1 MSFVKLKKRF
11 FINNKIKTKNN
22 VFYKESDSTT
32 WAYDNYLNSKN
43 VISLVSPE
51 CINSFDFNDQGE
63 NSTEILEKVK
73 DFINDVNN
81 PSTYSSEDVL
91 RAFIGR
97 SSPLQGL
104 SRADII
110 TFSRLESFTNS
121 KRLAVLKNTDL
132 YSDITNDL
140 ISDYRFRNHFKIKKT
155 RSKFLVDDEYVYK
168 KNVIKNNL
176 YRNYREKNLSFY
188 KDLELGFC
196 NYNTLN
202 FFPLNENH
210 SNCVVYANPKI
221 SENKNLYEFKKD
233 SFTISFKTIIRKANT
248 LKKPGCVIHI
258 PGFINVYFVMS
269 KNNSNSV
276 RIAVTTSD
284 DTYKN
289 ILDISEFNNSINPDD
304 LNVNSGVVYD
314 KGIVKGSD
322 SEFNLKENYWYNISL
337 KFDKN
342 KNKFSIFVN
351 ENLYLETTDI
361 TFPSFQGNA
370 ENNVILFGNKIEYT
384 QKFIDDTS
392 TSFIFDNFFNRDPE
406 KSPLIKKDI
415 YVPVDFVNQEDFQ
428 LTGQDDFLKISN
440 SEYFCGEISDIRIYS
455 QKLPDDRIKQ
465 IEKNYISSISE
476 EINSGLVFYVP
487 VMYIPLEV
495 KAKQIVNLSGQQ
507 SNMKYNNYYNT
518 CFANTCGGFIINAT
532 NYLVEFVK
540 SSKPNVVIN
549 GNDTVNIYSNDYEDK
564 ISDFVPENDPDIFY
578 QIRKGNSLS
587 EITHD
592 SFDVTVTQSCI
603 HYNNLLILPND
614 NGIPKVSFEIIKEFV
629 EERSPIPYSEKFF
642 YSFDKEKLYYN
653 ISIENISLD
662 EDNFLSD
669 DITGAKLLLG
679 SNRLTLGVEIV
690 NDNGESILVSFEE
703 NGAFTDF
710 LKAFNILLYHD
721 ASITSFNTESWS
733 EIQKFVYRSS
743 SELYSKTLSNPSTR
757 NLFAND
763 INFEEA
769 PIFFRDDELQ
779 LDYYQLPLPYADI
792 NKDFDS
798 YFCKYF
804 DISKVFYDKKIIRKT
819 FQIKDDYFY
828 TGNTFNMKDNGL
840 GVVYRAD
847 CNSKV
852 ADWNYIGHIF
862 YNEGI
867 ITLNNPIIGA
877 YFCGGVNSDFEIS
890 FKSESC
896 LNVKEVNVPTDAGT
910 LNASQNS
917 SYDNELRHNEAAF
930 NSEES
935 FVYITDINL
944 HDENFNI
951 VARTKLA
958 RPIPK
963 KDSDKMI
970 FKLKMDY

>member
-22 VFYKESDSTT
+22 VFYKESDPTT
-32 WAYDNYLNSKN
+32 WVYDNYLNSKN

-51 CINSFDFNDQGE
+51 SINSFDFRDEDNPRG
-63 NSTEILEKVK
+63 ILEKVK
-73 DFINDVNN
+73 DFIDDVNN
-81 PSTYSSEDVL
+81 PKNYSLNEIFTFEEQD
-91 RAFIGR
+91 RFFFR
-97 SSPLQGL
+97 KY
-104 SRADII
+104 ADL
-110 TFSRLESFTNS
+110 TKA
-121 KRLAVLKNTDL
+121 KRLSKLKNTIQ

-176 YRNYREKNLSFY
+176 YRSYREKNLSFY

-202 FFPLNENH
+202 FFPLNEKH

-269 KNNSNSV
+269 ENNSNSV

-289 ILDISEFNNSINPDD
+289 ILDINEFTNSINPDD
-304 LNVNSGVVYD
+304 PNVNTDVVYD
-314 KGIVKGSD
+314 NGIVKGSD
-322 SEFNLKENYWYNISL
+322 NEFNLKENFWYNISL

-342 KNKFSIFVN
+342 KNKFSIYTN
-351 ENLYLETTDI
+351 ENLYLETTI
-361 TFPSFQGNA
+361 VTFPSFQGNA

-384 QKFIDDTS
+384 QEFIDNTDS
-392 TSFIFDNFFNRDPE
+392 GFIFDNFFNRDPE
-406 KSPLIKKDI
+406 RSPLINKDI
-415 YVPVDFVNQEDFQ
+415 YVPVNFENQEGFQ
-428 LTGQDDFLKISN
+428 LTAQDDFLKISN

-455 QKLPDDRIKQ
+455 QKLPDDKIRQ

-532 NYLVEFVK
+532 NYLVEFVNA
-540 SSKPNVVIN
+540 SKPNVVIN
-549 GNDTVNIYSNDYEDK
+549 GNDIVNIYSNDYENK
-564 ISDFVPENDPDIFY
+564 ISDFVSENDSDIFY
-578 QIRKGNSLS
+578 QIRKGNSVS
-587 EITHD
+587 EIIHD
-592 SFDVTVTQSCI
+592 SFVVIATQSCI

-653 ISIENISLD
+653 ISIENISLN
-662 EDNFLSD
+662 EDNFFSD
-669 DITGAKLLLG
+669 TITGEKL
-679 SNRLTLGVEIV
+679 RLRTSRFSTGLASIEII
-690 NDNGESILVSFEE
+690 NDKDESIRISFTDE
-703 NGAFTDF
+703 GALTDF

-721 ASITSFNTESWS
+721 ASITSFNTENWS
-733 EIQKFVYRSS
+733 NTQKYIYRNSS
-743 SELYSKTLSNPSTR
+743 NLYSETLSNPSTR

-763 INFEEA
+763 INFEGA

-828 TGNTFNMKDNGL
+828 TGNTFNIKDNGL
-840 GVVYRAD
+840 GVVHRAD

-896 LNVKEVNVPTDAGT
+896 LNVKEINVPTDAGT

>member
-22 VFYKESDSTT
+22 VFYKESDPTT
-32 WAYDNYLNSKN
+32 WVYDNYLDSKN
-43 VISLVSPE
+43 VISLVSSE
-51 CINSFDFNDQGE
+51 SINLFDFKDQNDPAL
-63 NSTEILEKVK
+63 ILEKVK
-73 DFINDVNN
+73 EFINDVNN
-81 PSTYSSEDVL
+81 PRSYSVAEAFST
-91 RAFIGR
+91 FIG
-97 SSPLQGL
+97 P
-104 SRADII
+104 D
-110 TFSRLESFTNS
+110 RLFFRTYANLTKA
-121 KRLAVLKNTDL
+121 KRLSKLKNTI
-132 YSDITNDL
+132 YYTDITNDL
-140 ISDYRFRNHFKIKKT
+140 IADYRFRNHFKIKKL

-176 YRNYREKNLSFY
+176 YKSYREKNLSFY

-233 SFTISFKTIIRKANT
+233 SFTISFKTIIRKSNT

-269 KNNSNSV
+269 ENNSNSV

-289 ILDISEFNNSINPDD
+289 ILDINEFTNSIKPGDP
-304 LNVNSGVVYD
+304 NVYTDVVYD
-314 KGIVKGSD
+314 NGIVKGSD
-322 SEFNLKENYWYNISL
+322 SEFNLKENFWYNISL

-342 KNKFSIFVN
+342 KNKFSIYTN
-351 ENLYLETTDI
+351 ENLYLETTI
-361 TFPSFQGNA
+361 VTFPSFQGNA

-384 QKFIDDTS
+384 QEFIDNTDS
-392 TSFIFDNFFNRDPE
+392 GFIFDNFFNRDLE
-406 KSPLIKKDI
+406 RSPLINKDI
-415 YVPVDFVNQEDFQ
+415 YVPVNFENQEGFQ
-428 LTGQDDFLKISN
+428 LTAQDDFLKISN

-455 QKLPDDRIKQ
+455 QKLPDDKIRQ

-532 NYLVEFVK
+532 NYLVEFVN

-549 GNDTVNIYSNDYEDK
+549 GNDIVNIYSNDYENK
-564 ISDFVPENDPDIFY
+564 ISDFVSENDPDIFY
-578 QIRKGNSLS
+578 QIRKGNSVS
-587 EITHD
+587 EIIHD
-592 SFDVTVTQSCI
+592 SFDVAATQSCI

-653 ISIENISLD
+653 ISIENISLN
-662 EDNFLSD
+662 EDNFISD
-669 DITGAKLLLG
+669 TITGEKL
-679 SNRLTLGVEIV
+679 STNRFTLDPEII
-690 NDNGESILVSFEE
+690 NDNGEIIRMSFTDD
-703 NGAFTDF
+703 GSFTDF
-710 LKAFNILLYHD
+710 LKSFSILLYHD
-721 ASITSFNTESWS
+721 ARIESFNTDDMDGVQS
-733 EIQKFVYRSS
+733 FVYRKSGV
-743 SELYSKTLSNPSTR
+743 LYNKTLSNPSTR
-757 NLFAND
+757 NLFADD
-763 INFEEA
+763 IDFDNA
-769 PIFFRDDELQ
+769 TIFFRDNDLQ

-819 FQIKDDYFY
+819 FQIKDEYFY
-828 TGNTFNMKDNGL
+828 TGNTFNIKDNGL
-840 GVVYRAD
+840 GVVHRAD
-847 CNSKV
+847 CNSKI

-896 LNVKEVNVPTDAGT
+896 LNVKEINVPTDAGT